1 MDEAISNQPTA
12 RLGQASKM
20 AAAVLWLCSPGASFV
35 LGVALPDGEDEF
47 GGPGAATRGPQ
58 PRGRVVTR

>member
-12 RLGQASKM
+12 RLGQASEM

-35 LGVALPDGEDEF
+35 LGVAFPVDG
-47 GGPGAATRGPQ
+47 GYTAH
-58 PRGRVVTR
+58 